1 MTVRIKIIL
10 LITLSFVLQ
19 MAFFPAH
26 FADPF
31 KPNLLIMFI
40 VYMGFR
46 ESVLWGATGSFLLGL
61 LQDSLSGMYFGLNSF
76 SFLLIFIVLKAV
88 SHRLYTDS
96 RSLMVLGAFL
106 ASICNG
112 FLNLL
117 MLAVFS
123 LAPGMYSTV
132 LSVIIPQSMVNALI
146 AYLVFSIVPLGKR
159 EEIP

>member
-1 MTVRIKIIL
+1 
-10 LITLSFVLQ
+10 
-19 MAFFPAH
+19 
-26 FADPF
+26 
-31 KPNLLIMFI
+31 
-40 VYMGFR
+40 
-46 ESVLWGATGSFLLGL
+46 
-61 LQDSLSGMYFGLNSF
+61 MYFGLNSF

-96 RSLMVLGAFL
+96 RVLMVLGAFL

-132 LSVIIPQSMVNALI
+132 LSVIIPQSLVNALI